1 MIVSTTKAFLLLVM
15 CVFMPITNSNK
26 KTIITNVK
34 KTPTKEY
41 YGYSK
46 ILRSDDGIN
55 VYADIDQDQNAFSD
69 SLSSS
74 TLQEDFMLDD
84 NYYELSDLNQVR
96 DELLEKCQKF
106 HITSKPC
113 I

>member
-1 MIVSTTKAFLLLVM
+1 MYQLQKHSFCLL
-15 CVFMPITNSNK
+15 CVFLCPSLIPTK
-26 KTIITNVK
+26 KTIITNIK
-34 KTPTKEY
+34 KAPTKEY